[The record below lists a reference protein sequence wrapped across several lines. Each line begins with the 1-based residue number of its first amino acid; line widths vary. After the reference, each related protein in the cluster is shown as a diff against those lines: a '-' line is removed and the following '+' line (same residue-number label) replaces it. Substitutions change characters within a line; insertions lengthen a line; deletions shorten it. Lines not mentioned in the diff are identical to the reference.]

1 VGNIPEVVGPYV
13 VLVVEDE
20 FFVRMVAVEALTEA
34 GFTILEAERAA
45 DAMAVLHSRASDI
58 HALFTDVQMPGEMD
72 GVMLAH
78 EAFRRWPWIGILITS
93 GYTHHARAAMP
104 AASRYLHKPYDLD
117 HVIQHIH
124 ELVSG

>member
-1 VGNIPEVVGPYV
+1 VRNIPELVGPFV

-20 FFVRMVAVEALTEA
+20 FLVRLLAVEALTEA
-34 GFTILEAERAA
+34 GFTTLEAEHAA
-45 DAMAVLHSRASDI
+45 DAMTLLHSRAIDI
-58 HALFTDVQMPGEMD
+58 HALFTDVQMPGDMD

-78 EAFRRWPWIGILITS
+78 ETTKRWPWIGILITS
-93 GYTHHARAAMP
+93 GYTHHTRAAMP
-104 AASRYLHKPYDLD
+104 AVSRFLDKPYDLD

>member
-1 VGNIPEVVGPYV
+1 VRNLSELVGPSV

-34 GFTILEAERAA
+34 GFTTLEAEHAP
-45 DAMAVLHSRASDI
+45 DAMALLHSRATDI
-58 HALFTDVQMPGEMD
+58 HALFTDVQMPGETD

-78 EAFRRWPWIGILITS
+78 EASRRWPWIGILIAS

-104 AASRYLHKPYDLD
+104 AASRYLHEPYDLD